1 MIHYLSYH
9 AIFTANCKE
18 WCFVRRYQIISRYY
32 MWLIFPTENLYDMIS
47 AWKRNYLTLCSIFI
61 RDLVTSSSVHK
72 DDTSHVR
79 AITEFLE
86 KDDIREVPEFTSW
99 GAEILRGAQFFYPSS
114 GRGRIFL
121 RSHLQKDDNAH
132 NTSKSVIK
140 DDTSKTA
147 VSSVKRWQRIC
158 HVKICN
164 QRWHLKNCC
173 LICKKM
179 TTHMSRLYL

>member
-1 MIHYLSYH
+1 METLSFSYSRWLLLEIYTGVGVNIYTRDWKMIHYLSYH

-32 MWLIFPTENLYDMIS
+32 MWLIFPPENLYDMIS
-47 AWKRNYLTLCSIFI
+47 AWKRNYLTLYSIFI

-79 AITEFLE
+79 AITEFFD

-99 GAEILRGAQFFYPSS
+99 GAEILRGGHNFFTPPQV
-114 GRGRIFL
+114 GAGFF
-121 RSHLQKDDNAH
+121 
-132 NTSKSVIK
+132 
-140 DDTSKTA
+140 
-147 VSSVKRWQRIC
+147 C
-158 HVKICN
+158 G
-164 QRWHLKNCC
+164 

-179 TTHMSRLYL
+179 TTHITRQNL

>member
-1 MIHYLSYH
+1 MKTKLS
-9 AIFTANCKE
+9 T
-18 WCFVRRYQIISRYY
+18 
-32 MWLIFPTENLYDMIS
+32 LY
-47 AWKRNYLTLCSIFI
+47 SIFI

-79 AITEFLE
+79 AITEFFD

-121 RSHLQKDDNAH
+121 RSHLQKDDNAQ

-147 VSSVKRWQRIC
+147 VSSVKR
-158 HVKICN
+158 
-164 QRWHLKNCC
+164 
-173 LICKKM
+173 
-179 TTHMSRLYL
+179 